1 MSDFKANAEE
11 AIERATELDKSLE
24 EKSEDVQSLKERI
37 ANLTQLVNE
46 LKSELGRNNVDDLRR
61 DLQAKDSVIRGLKG
75 EINLVKNNLEKKEDE
90 LQYLKKASE
99 DLQFVA
105 NTLEEKEYE
114 VISSLRW
121 WLSRHL
127 QGYIYVYSRSW

>member
-1 MSDFKANAEE
+1 LKEFQEKVWLKDRVMSDFKANAEE

-46 LKSELGRNNVDDLRR
+46 LKSELARNNVDDLRR
-61 DLQAKDSVIRGLKG
+61 DLQAKDGVIRDLKG

-121 WLSRHL
+121 
-127 QGYIYVYSRSW
+127 

>member
-1 MSDFKANAEE
+1 MKDRVMSDFKANAEE

-46 LKSELGRNNVDDLRR
+46 LKSELARNNVDDLRR
-61 DLQAKDSVIRGLKG
+61 DLQAKDSVILDLKG

-121 WLSRHL
+121 
-127 QGYIYVYSRSW
+127 

>member
-1 MSDFKANAEE
+1 MNDFKINAEE

-24 EKSEDVQSLKERI
+24 EKSEDVQTLKERI

-46 LKSELGRNNVDDLRR
+46 LKSELARNNVDDLRR
-61 DLQAKDSVIRGLKG
+61 DLEAKEGVIRELNG
-75 EINLVKNNLEKKEDE
+75 ELNVVKNNLERKEEE
-90 LQYLKKASE
+90 LEYLKKASE

-114 VISSLRW
+114 VSSIHF
-121 WLSRHL
+121 LSENHNA
-127 QGYIYVYSRSW
+127 W